1 MRPHRPAT
9 AAHLAPGGLLRRVT
23 EASATKWRRRGDRR
37 YDPRALPTGMP
48 RRLLLAAV
56 AAALLAFLVA
66 APSALGDPFTPESG
80 GSQNADDIDTL
91 FKITLY
97 VGIVIFLIVEGTLV
111 WSLVKYRGRRGALD
125 AAQVRGNTPLELG
138 WTVAAALILVVLT
151 VVTFLYLDD
160 IENPPPSGP
169 NGLRASQ
176 ARFATIDQAD
186 PPTSGGPILRIQV
199 NGQQYLWRYDY
210 PGRETLFS
218 YHTMVVPVDTTV
230 VLEVSAS
237 DVIHSW
243 WIPKL
248 GGKVD
253 GVPGHVNE
261 TWFKIPAK
269 FAGDTFE
276 DGTTFSGQCAELCGA
291 GHADMRAEVKAVT
304 PDQYETWAE
313 DTRAAIEEAGEALA
327 EQREQRQ
334 GEEGEQ

>member
-1 MRPHRPAT
+1 
-9 AAHLAPGGLLRRVT
+9 
-23 EASATKWRRRGDRR
+23 
-37 YDPRALPTGMP
+37 MP
-48 RRLLLAAV
+48 RRLLFCALAG
-56 AAALLAFLVA
+56 ALLAFLIA
-66 APSALGDPFTPESG
+66 APSAFADPFTPESG
-80 GSQNADDIDTL
+80 GSPNADDIDTL
-91 FKITLY
+91 YKITLY
-97 VGIVIFLIVEGTLV
+97 VGIVIFLIVEGTLI
-111 WSLVKYRGRRGALD
+111 WSLVRYRHRRAAPE
-125 AAQVRGNTPLELG
+125 AAQIRGNTPLELG
-138 WTVAAALILVVLT
+138 WTLAAALILVVLT

-169 NGLRASQ
+169 NGLQASQ
-176 ARFATIDQAD
+176 ARFASIDQPD
-186 PPTSGGPILRIQV
+186 PPGPHLRIEV

-269 FAGDTFE
+269 FAGETFE
-276 DGTTFSGQCAELCGA
+276 EGTVFTGQCAELCGA

-304 PDQYETWAE
+304 PEQYETWADE
-313 DTRAAIEEAGEALA
+313 QRAAIQESGEELA
-327 EQREQRQ
+327 EQREQRE
-334 GEEGEQ
+334 GEE